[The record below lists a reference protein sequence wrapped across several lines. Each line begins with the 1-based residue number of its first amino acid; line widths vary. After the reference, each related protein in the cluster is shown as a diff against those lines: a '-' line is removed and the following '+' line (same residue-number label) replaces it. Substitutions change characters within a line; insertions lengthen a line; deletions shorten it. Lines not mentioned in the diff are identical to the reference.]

1 MKKLSIIFTLLLV
14 LGGKASAQYE
24 FEYVFDSIKDGS
36 KAESG
41 KWVKE

>member
-14 LGGKASAQYE
+14 LGGKASAQHE

-36 KAESG
+36 EAESG